1 MIVCGLFEWN
11 QNCAICFYCLLVLVM
26 ALIIQLS
33 RVGRGVRI
41 AIPLISLPPPS
52 PHVDLVW
59 LRLMSWYVFVNDL
72 KGEVIVRFVDIDGL
86 GDFFLL
92 TYNHILR
99 HVQSDKWCLYC
110 YVCFSSGSLLV
121 YYYPKRHTQ
130 IYHPTHIFLDE
141 ILFLTH
147 YYHYFK
153 HKKHK

>member
-1 MIVCGLFEWN
+1 MKSKLCYLFLLFTCFSNGVNNTIIKSREGCEDCYPIN
-11 QNCAICFYCLLVLVM
+11 QFT
-26 ALIIQLS
+26 
-33 RVGRGVRI
+33 
-41 AIPLISLPPPS
+41 PPPS

-130 IYHPTHIFLDE
+130 IYHPTHILRDE